1 MTVKEDKNMSEN
13 IRQKLSLYEILRG
26 INRQSRSMR
35 SKLMVYLCCLVLS
48 GTGILLM
55 MLVASGVF
63 SESERQIE
71 QNLQVHLQNQKRDIK
86 ERMDLFT
93 INGIDLSKRLTT
105 YIEREV
111 LSYPYDIKELENDE
125 AGLRTMQENMYLL
138 LEGKMHVTRA
148 SGVYAVFDTTVNTS
162 APNAKHSRSGVY
174 LRLANI
180 SGNVLEDDVF
190 LFRGNPNVAM
200 QNKIQIHNRWNME
213 FDTEDMYWFDN
224 QISTNNTK
232 SPTEKYLWINRVYL
246 KDTWEN
252 SMFLSVPVIGSE
264 GGRYGICG
272 LEISGLLFRLS
283 YPKFESK
290 YGDMVTIIAP
300 VDQGK
305 LLLSKG
311 LSGSQGN
318 SYINE
323 NDDLFIDTGK
333 VYNVYFNSQ
342 GKYIGVQQTID
353 GAYDSEGRQWAVAV
367 LVSCSSF
374 EAKESYEKAMMIVIL
389 TVFSLVMFLISF
401 VISRQFVKPIERG
414 IENLKTDD
422 FYKNDSRTGIA
433 EIDILA
439 EFLKNKEEK
448 YKSKGPV
455 PSEIEEMFD
464 RFIEN
469 SKGLTTSERNILRY
483 YIEGREIAELPDL
496 LCISLNT
503 VRKHNR
509 NIYTKL
515 GVSSKDELQIYIDLL
530 ICCGRIHEILE

>member
-1 MTVKEDKNMSEN
+1 MTVKEDKNRSEN

-63 SESERQIE
+63 SESGRQIE

>member
-1 MTVKEDKNMSEN
+1 MEQKNKKEKSAL
-13 IRQKLSLYEILRG
+13 IREKLSLCDILKG
-26 INRQSRSMR
+26 INNQSRSMR
-35 SKLMVYLCCLVLS
+35 SKLMIYLCCLVLA
-48 GTGILLM
+48 GTGILLV

-63 SESERQIE
+63 SESGRQIE
-71 QNLQVHLQNQKRDIK
+71 QNLQVHLENQKRDIK
-86 ERMDLFT
+86 ERMDLFIT
-93 INGIDLSKRLTT
+93 NGIDLSKRLTT
-105 YIEREV
+105 YLEREV
-111 LSYPYDIKELENDE
+111 LSYPYDIKELENDGE
-125 AGLRTMQENMYLL
+125 ELRKMQENMYML
-138 LEGKMHVTRA
+138 LESKLHVTRA
-148 SGVYAVFDTTVNTS
+148 SGVYAVFDATVNTS
-162 APNAKHSRSGVY
+162 APNADYSRSGVY
-174 LRLANI
+174 LRIANI

-213 FDTEDMYWFDN
+213 FDTKDMYWYKD
-224 QISTNNTK
+224 QISRDNGKAATDN
-232 SPTEKYLWINRVYL
+232 YLWVNRQHL

-252 SMFLSVPVIGSE
+252 SIFLSVPVIGSE

-300 VDQGK
+300 VDQGE
-305 LLLSKG
+305 LLLSDG

-333 VYNVYFNSQ
+333 IYNVYFNSQ

-353 GAYDSEGRQWAVAV
+353 GAFDPQGRQWVIAV
-367 LVSCSSF
+367 LVSYGSF
-374 EAKESYEKAMMIVIL
+374 EAQERYEKIMMIAIL
-389 TVFSLVMFLISF
+389 MAFSIVMFIISLI
-401 VISRQFVKPIERG
+401 ISRQFVKPIEKG

-422 FYKNDSRTGIA
+422 FYKNNSRTGIA

-439 EFLKNKEEK
+439 EFLKGKEEK
-448 YKSKGPV
+448 YKSMSAV

-464 RFIEN
+464 RFIKN
-469 SKGLTTSERNILRY
+469 SKKLTTSERNILEY
-483 YIEGREIAELPDL
+483 YVNGHEISELPDL

-515 GVSSKDELQIYIDLL
+515 EVNSKDELQIYIDLL
-530 ICCGRIHEILE
+530 VRCGRINEILK

>member
-1 MTVKEDKNMSEN
+1 MTEKEDKNRPET

-63 SESERQIE
+63 SESGRQIE

-125 AGLRTMQENMYLL
+125 EGLRTMQEDMYLL

-224 QISTNNTK
+224 QISANNTK
-232 SPTEKYLWINRVYL
+232 SPTEKYLWINRVHL

-252 SMFLSVPVIGSE
+252 GMFLSVPVIGSE

-353 GAYDSEGRQWAVAV
+353 GAYDSEGRQWVVAV
-367 LVSCSSF
+367 LVSYSSF

-469 SKGLTTSERNILRY
+469 SKSLTTSERNILRY

>member
-1 MTVKEDKNMSEN
+1 MTEKEDKNRSET

-63 SESERQIE
+63 SESGRQIE

-232 SPTEKYLWINRVYL
+232 SPTEKYLWINRVHL

-333 VYNVYFNSQ
+333 VYN
-342 GKYIGVQQTID
+342 
-353 GAYDSEGRQWAVAV
+353 
-367 LVSCSSF
+367 
-374 EAKESYEKAMMIVIL
+374 
-389 TVFSLVMFLISF
+389 
-401 VISRQFVKPIERG
+401 
-414 IENLKTDD
+414 
-422 FYKNDSRTGIA
+422 
-433 EIDILA
+433 
-439 EFLKNKEEK
+439 
-448 YKSKGPV
+448 
-455 PSEIEEMFD
+455 
-464 RFIEN
+464 
-469 SKGLTTSERNILRY
+469 
-483 YIEGREIAELPDL
+483 
-496 LCISLNT
+496 
-503 VRKHNR
+503 
-509 NIYTKL
+509 
-515 GVSSKDELQIYIDLL
+515 
-530 ICCGRIHEILE
+530 

>member
-1 MTVKEDKNMSEN
+1 MTVKEDKNRSEN
-13 IRQKLSLYEILRG
+13 IRRKLSLYEILRG

-63 SESERQIE
+63 SESGRQIE